1 MYTSKQKIIID
12 CDPGH
17 DDAIALLV
25 AYYSDDLDL
34 IGVST
39 CAGNQTINKTSK
51 NADNLLRF
59 FGSSIKVAKGETDP
73 IKRKVKTCPEIHGES
88 GLDGYDFPK
97 YKEEYDSRPA
107 YQFIIDTVLANKDI
121 IVVTTGPMTN
131 LALAI
136 SKCPQITKNIK
147 EIVLMGGSTTEGN
160 ITPEAEFNILVDP
173 EAADICFKAGVPMR
187 MLGLNVTRKIL
198 VTDEVIK
205 EAEKLGTRGSDLFV
219 KLMKVFNENQ
229 RKFFGLEYGPLH
241 DPTTIISMVN
251 SKAFRFEPMHV
262 EIDTT
267 DTKFLG
273 KTRCS
278 ASKPYN
284 CNVAVSVNLDEYWA
298 EVYKHLRR
306 CN

>member
-1 MYTSKQKIIID
+1 MNKQKIILD

-39 CAGNQTINKTSK
+39 CAGNQTIHKTSK

-59 FGSSIKVAKGETDP
+59 FGSDIKVAKGETDP
-73 IKRKVKTCPEIHGES
+73 IRRKVKTCPEIHGES

-97 YKEEYDSRPA
+97 YNEEYDSRPA

-136 SKCPQITKNIK
+136 LKYPEITKNIK

-173 EAADICFKAGVPMR
+173 EAADICFRAGVPMR

-205 EAEKLGTRGSDLFV
+205 EAEKIKTRGSDLFV

-241 DPTTIISMVN
+241 DPATIISMVN
-251 SKAFRFEPMHV
+251 SKAFEFAPMHV

-267 DTKFLG
+267 DTKYLG
-273 KTRCS
+273 KTRCDTY
-278 ASKPYN
+278 KPSN
-284 CNVAVSVNLDEYWA
+284 CEVAISVNLEEYWS

>member
-1 MYTSKQKIIID
+1 MKQKIIID

-25 AYYSDDLDL
+25 AAYSDKYDL

-39 CAGNQTINKTSK
+39 CAGNQTIDKTSK
-51 NADNLLRF
+51 NALNLLRF
-59 FGSSIKVAKGETDP
+59 FNKDLKVARGETNP
-73 IKRKVKTCPEIHGES
+73 IKRKIRTCPEIHGES
-88 GLDGYDFPK
+88 GLDGFDFPK

-107 YQFIIDTVLANKDI
+107 YQFIIDKVLENKGI
-121 IVVTTGPMTN
+121 IVITTGPMTN
-131 LALAI
+131 LALALSHNPEI
-136 SKCPQITKNIK
+136 KNNIK

-160 ITPEAEFNILVDP
+160 ITKEAEFNILVDP
-173 EAADICFKAGVPMR
+173 EAADICFKSGIPLR

-205 EAEKLGTRGSDLFV
+205 EASKINTRGSDLFV

-241 DPTTIISMVN
+241 DPATIISMIN
-251 SKAFRFEPMHV
+251 DKAFKFEKMKV
-262 EIDTT
+262 SIDTS
-267 DTKFLG
+267 DTEYLG
-273 KTRCS
+273 KTYCEKS
-278 ASKPYN
+278 DDYN
-284 CNVAVSVNLDEYWA
+284 CMVATEVNLNEYWS
-298 EVYKHLRR
+298 EIYKHLAR

>member
-1 MYTSKQKIIID
+1 MKQKIIID

-25 AYYSDDLDL
+25 AAYSDKYDL

-39 CAGNQTINKTSK
+39 CAGNQTIDKTSK
-51 NADNLLRF
+51 NALNLLNF
-59 FGSSIKVAKGETDP
+59 FNKEIKVARGETNP
-73 IKRKVKTCPEIHGES
+73 IKRKIRTCPEIHGES
-88 GLDGYDFPK
+88 GLDGYDFPI

-107 YQFIIDTVLANKDI
+107 YQFIIDTVLANKGI
-121 IVVTTGPMTN
+121 IVITTGPMTN
-131 LALAI
+131 LALALSHNPDI
-136 SKCPQITKNIK
+136 AKNIK

-160 ITPEAEFNILVDP
+160 ITPEAEFNIIVDP

-198 VTDEVIK
+198 VTDKVIEVASKIN
-205 EAEKLGTRGSDLFV
+205 TRGSDLFV

-241 DPTTIISMVN
+241 DPATIISLLN
-251 SKAFRFEPMHV
+251 EKAFVFEPMHV
-262 EIDTT
+262 DVDYS
-267 DTKFLG
+267 DTKYLG
-273 KTRCS
+273 KTWCNKD
-278 ASKPYN
+278 KPYN
-284 CNVAVSVNLDEYWA
+284 CDVAVEVNLDEYWS

-306 CN
+306 CK

>member
-1 MYTSKQKIIID
+1 MNKQKITID

-17 DDAIALLV
+17 DDAIGLLV
-25 AYYSDDLDL
+25 AYYSDELDL

-39 CAGNQTINKTSK
+39 CAGNQTIDKTSR
-51 NADNLLRF
+51 NANNLLRF
-59 FGSSIKVAKGETDP
+59 FNSDIKVAKGETNP

-88 GLDGYDFPK
+88 GLDGYDFPL

-136 SKCPQITKNIK
+136 SKCPDITKNIK

-160 ITPEAEFNILVDP
+160 ITPEAEFNIIVDP
-173 EAADICFKAGVPMR
+173 EAADICFKSGVPLR

-198 VTDEVIK
+198 VNNEVLAKANKINTK
-205 EAEKLGTRGSDLFV
+205 GSDLFV

-229 RKFFGLEYGPLH
+229 KAFFGLEFGPLH
-241 DPTTIISMVN
+241 DPATVVSLIN
-251 SKAFRFEPMHV
+251 PKAFEFTPMHV

-267 DTKFLG
+267 ESKYLG
-273 KTRCS
+273 KTRCNKS
-278 ASKPYN
+278 TPFN
-284 CNVAVSVNLDEYWA
+284 CMVATKVNLEEYWSTIF
-298 EVYKHLRR
+298 ESLRR
-306 CN
+306 CK

>member
-1 MYTSKQKIIID
+1 MNKQKIIID

-17 DDAIALLV
+17 DDAIALLI
-25 AYYSDDLDL
+25 AYFSDKLDL

-39 CAGNQTINKTSK
+39 CAGNQTIDKTSK

-59 FGSSIKVAKGETDP
+59 FGGNLLVAKGETNP
-73 IKRKVKTCPEIHGES
+73 IRRTVKTCPEIHGES
-88 GLDGYDFPK
+88 GLDGYEFPIND
-97 YKEEYDSRPA
+97 ETYDSRPA

-136 SKCPQITKNIK
+136 SKCPEITENIK

-160 ITPEAEFNILVDP
+160 ITKEAEFNILVDP

-198 VTDEVIK
+198 VTDEVISN
-205 EAEKLGTRGSDLFV
+205 AEKIKTRGSDLFV

-241 DPTTIISMVN
+241 DPATIISWIN
-251 SKAFRFEPMHV
+251 RKAFVFEPMHV
-262 EIDTT
+262 EVDTS
-267 DTKFLG
+267 DTEYIG

-278 ASKPYN
+278 EAKPFN
-284 CNVAVSVNLDEYWA
+284 CDVAISVNLDEYWS

>member
-1 MYTSKQKIIID
+1 MDKQKIIID

-17 DDAIALLV
+17 DDAIGLLV
-25 AYYSDDLDL
+25 AYYSDELDL

-39 CAGNQTINKTSK
+39 CAGNQTIDKTSR
-51 NADNLLRF
+51 NANNLLRF
-59 FGSSIKVAKGETDP
+59 FNSDIKVAKGETDP

-88 GLDGYDFPK
+88 GLDGYDFPE
-97 YKEEYDSRPA
+97 YIEEYDSRPA

-136 SKCPQITKNIK
+136 SKCPDITKNIK

-160 ITPEAEFNILVDP
+160 ITPEAEFNIIVDP
-173 EAADICFKAGVPMR
+173 EAADICFKSGVPLR

-198 VTDEVIK
+198 VNNEVLAKASRINTK
-205 EAEKLGTRGSDLFV
+205 GSDLFV

-229 RKFFGLEYGPLH
+229 RTFFGLDFGPLH
-241 DPTTIISMVN
+241 DPATVVSLIN
-251 SKAFRFEPMHV
+251 PKAFEFTPMHV
-262 EIDTT
+262 EIDVTE
-267 DTKFLG
+267 TKYLG

-278 ASKPYN
+278 KSTPFN
-284 CNVAVSVNLDEYWA
+284 CMVATKVNLEEYWSTIF
-298 EVYKHLRR
+298 ESLRR
-306 CN
+306 CK

>member
-1 MYTSKQKIIID
+1 MNKQKILID

-17 DDAIALLV
+17 DDAIALLI
-25 AYYSDDLDL
+25 AFYSDQLDL

-39 CAGNQTINKTSK
+39 SAGNQTIDKTSK

-59 FGSSIKVAKGETDP
+59 FGSDIKVAQGETDP

-97 YKEEYDSRPA
+97 YQSEYDSRPA
-107 YQFIIDTVLANKDI
+107 YLFIIDTVLANKDI

-136 SKCPQITKNIK
+136 LKCPDILKNIK
-147 EIVLMGGSTTEGN
+147 EIVFMGGSTTEGN
-160 ITPEAEFNILVDP
+160 ITKEAEFNILVDP

-198 VTDEVIK
+198 VTDEVINK
-205 EAEKLGTRGSDLFV
+205 AEKIRTRGSDLFV

-241 DPTTIISMVN
+241 DPATIISMIN
-251 SKAFRFEPMHV
+251 NKAFVFEPMHV
-262 EIDTT
+262 EIDTS
-267 DTKFLG
+267 DTEFLG
-273 KTRCS
+273 KTKCS
-278 ASKPYN
+278 YAKPFN
-284 CNVAVSVNLDEYWA
+284 CRVATSVNLDEYWS

>member
-1 MYTSKQKIIID
+1 MIKQKIIVD

-17 DDAIALLV
+17 DDAIALLI
-25 AYYSDDLDL
+25 ANYSDQLDL

-39 CAGNQTINKTSK
+39 CAGNQTIDKTSK

-59 FGSSIKVAKGETDP
+59 FDSNIKVAKGETDP

-97 YKEEYDSRPA
+97 YQSEYDSRPA
-107 YQFIIDTVLANKDI
+107 YQFLIDTVLANKDI
-121 IVVTTGPMTN
+121 TVVTTGPMTN

-136 SKCPQITKNIK
+136 LKCPDITKNIK
-147 EIVLMGGSTTEGN
+147 EIVLMGGSTGEGN
-160 ITPEAEFNILVDP
+160 ITKEAEFNILVDP

-205 EAEKLGTRGSDLFV
+205 EAEKINTRGCDLFV

-229 RKFFGLEYGPLH
+229 RKFFGLKYGPLH
-241 DPTTIISMVN
+241 DPATIISLIN
-251 SKAFRFEPMHV
+251 EKAFVFEPMHV
-262 EIDTT
+262 EIDTS
-267 DTKFLG
+267 DTEYLG
-273 KTRCS
+273 KTRCNK
-278 ASKPYN
+278 AKPFN
-284 CNVAVSVNLDEYWA
+284 CNVATSVNLEEYWS

>member
-1 MYTSKQKIIID
+1 MNKQKIIID

-17 DDAIALLV
+17 DDAIGLLV
-25 AYYSDDLDL
+25 AYYADELDL

-39 CAGNQTINKTSK
+39 CAGNQTIDKTSR
-51 NADNLLRF
+51 NANNLLRF
-59 FGSSIKVAKGETDP
+59 FNSDIKVSKGETNP

-88 GLDGYDFPK
+88 GLDGYDFPLYK
-97 YKEEYDSRPA
+97 YEYDSRPA

-136 SKCPQITKNIK
+136 SKCPNITKNIK

-173 EAADICFKAGVPMR
+173 EAADICFKSGVPLR

-198 VTDEVIK
+198 VNNEVIK
-205 EAEKLGTRGSDLFV
+205 EASKINTRGSDLFI

-229 RKFFGLEYGPLH
+229 RTFFGLDFGPLH
-241 DPTTIISMVN
+241 DPATVVSMIN
-251 SKAFRFEPMHV
+251 PKAFEFTPMHV
-262 EIDTT
+262 EIDTS
-267 DTKFLG
+267 DTKYLG

-278 ASKPYN
+278 KKGSIN
-284 CNVAVSVNLDEYWA
+284 CMVATKVNLDEYWLTIF
-298 EVYKHLRR
+298 ESLRR
-306 CN
+306 CK

>member
-1 MYTSKQKIIID
+1 M
-12 CDPGH
+12 
-17 DDAIALLV
+17 
-25 AYYSDDLDL
+25 
-34 IGVST
+34 
-39 CAGNQTINKTSK
+39 
-51 NADNLLRF
+51 
-59 FGSSIKVAKGETDP
+59 
-73 IKRKVKTCPEIHGES
+73 
-88 GLDGYDFPK
+88 
-97 YKEEYDSRPA
+97 
-107 YQFIIDTVLANKDI
+107 
-121 IVVTTGPMTN
+121 VTTGPMSN

-136 SKCPQITKNIK
+136 LKKPEITKNIK

-160 ITPEAEFNILVDP
+160 ITPVAEFNILVDP

-198 VTDEVIK
+198 VTDEVVK
-205 EAEKLGTRGSDLFV
+205 EAEKIGTRGSDLFV

-241 DPTTIISMVN
+241 DPATIISMVN
-251 SKAFRFEPMHV
+251 SKVFKFEPMHV

-284 CNVAVSVNLDEYWA
+284 CDVAVSVNLDEYWA